1 MVAGGA
7 LPPPIAENFKVHDAS
22 SSVSQSAPAPDIQ
35 ILSDESEGQF
45 EIDTEQLENRPG
57 MFGRMSQWF
66 RSR

>member
-7 LPPPIAENFKVHDAS
+7 LPPPMTEDFNVHDAS
-22 SSVSQSAPAPDIQ
+22 SSVSPSTSAPDIQ
-35 ILSDESEGQF
+35 ILSNENEGQF
-45 EIDTEQLENRPG
+45 GIDIKQLENRPG